1 MMRNIVW
8 ELVAFIGLLGLMI
21 GLSIIVMGIAAG
33 IVIVFV
39 LVQ

>member
-1 MMRNIVW
+1 MRNIVW